1 MTQGNIIFLNG
12 TSSSGKTSIA
22 KALQEIMEGYY
33 IHTGIDHFLD
43 AAPDKIH
50 ASSDGINPSTAEGFL
65 WVRSNGDNRVSELR
79 VGPAALRLWAGMH
92 AAAAALAAT
101 GNDVII
107 DDVIFD
113 SRVLQEAVN
122 TLYTFNILFV
132 GVRCPFE
139 IAEGREQARGNR
151 TQGLVQAH
159 YDLVHAHG
167 IYDLEV
173 DTSTLTPMECA
184 KQIKDRLE
192 NETPPDALRRLRI
205 IIGSR

>member
-22 KALQEIMEGYY
+22 KALQEIMDGFY

-50 ASSDGINPSTAEGFL
+50 VSSDGINPSTAEGFL
-65 WVRSNGDNRVSELR
+65 WVRSNGDNHVSELR
-79 VGPAALRLWAGMH
+79 VGPAALRLWVGMH
-92 AAAAALAAT
+92 VAAAALAAT

-122 TLYTFNILFV
+122 RLYLFNVLFV